1 MNLENY
7 EETRLPKAC
16 AMCSTCLLRK
26 PADHQTLSFFAQDTW
41 AKYLK
46 EGMNVNLLTWNGK
59 ASAWNI
65 SSSASRLSLMVLPR
79 R

>member
-7 EETRLPKAC
+7 EETRLPKARALRSIC
-16 AMCSTCLLRK
+16 LVHTCRMPHTSL
-26 PADHQTLSFFAQDTW
+26 FAQDTW

-59 ASAWNI
+59 VSVWNSPMSVSCLTSP
-65 SSSASRLSLMVLPR
+65 SSR